1 MTLQQKVE
9 NYVVPKQAVDL
20 IKNTKLL
27 LVAGIV
33 SAGKDTVVTNLAE
46 DPAFKV
52 IVSHT
57 TRPPRMNHGVLE
69 QDGVEYHFIDL
80 AEAEAMLERGEFVEA
95 KYVHGNIYGTS
106 LKEIRAI
113 HDQGVIGLT
122 DIDIHGVE
130 EYLKIDSS
138 AHAIFLLPP
147 SVDTWTRR
155 LEKRYGELD
164 LTSVDIRNR
173 LATAAAEIEYI
184 RNSQKFVV
192 IINDDL
198 DTTLNRIRQVVAGE
212 KTHTSEYAEFA
223 TDHLLEYI
231 HQHI

>member
-1 MTLQQKVE
+1 
-9 NYVVPKQAVDL
+9 
-20 IKNTKLL
+20 
-27 LVAGIV
+27 GIV

-46 DPAFKV
+46 DPDFKV

-130 EYLKIDSS
+130 EYLKIDS
-138 AHAIFLLPP
+138 
-147 SVDTWTRR
+147 
-155 LEKRYGELD
+155 
-164 LTSVDIRNR
+164 
-173 LATAAAEIEYI
+173 
-184 RNSQKFVV
+184 
-192 IINDDL
+192 
-198 DTTLNRIRQVVAGE
+198 
-212 KTHTSEYAEFA
+212 
-223 TDHLLEYI
+223 
-231 HQHI
+231 